1 MPEYRGDH
9 VMKKIL
15 ILGGSYQH
23 KKVVNAARE
32 MGLRTYVTDYNPI
45 KKSPAKQLADLALDL
60 DIWDIGG
67 IVDFCEKEGIS
78 AVVGPYLDPVQRPYQ
93 RICEALGLPCFGNAE
108 QTEIYTDKTRFKS
121 ECRRVG
127 LGVIPEYTLEQVLSP
142 EFSDF
147 PILIKP
153 QNSRGS
159 RGQRVCVDR
168 KSVLK
173 VLEAQQSDDF
183 IIEKYMSR
191 EGDTGISYLVID
203 GEPYFV
209 RTEDRCL
216 GSEENGLERLAV
228 EQNFPS
234 ERFAC
239 LSEQIDSAIRN
250 FIKSTGLRNAPVMLQ
265 AFLRGGQI
273 YAYDPGLR
281 MPGDE
286 FDVGLKE
293 LTGIDLPKE
302 FVTFAI
308 EGRFSEGL
316 ADSLKK
322 CLEPQERR
330 ACLVMPCVRAG
341 TITRVDGWDKIVSMP
356 QVLAANRLHELG
368 EQIGKTGDVRQRFC
382 EFLLCGDRLE
392 LETATKIIYRLL
404 HVYDENGEE
413 LLIEN
418 GQMITKEE
426 SL

>member
-1 MPEYRGDH
+1 
-9 VMKKIL
+9 MKNIL

-45 KKSPAKQLADLALDL
+45 EKSPAKQLADIALDL

-67 IVDFCEKEGIS
+67 IVDFCKKEGIS
-78 AVVGPYLDPVQRPYQ
+78 AVIGPYLDPVQRPYQ

-108 QTEIYTDKTRFKS
+108 QTEIYTDKARFKAA
-121 ECRRVG
+121 CRRAG

-168 KSVLK
+168 KSVLGG
-173 VLEAQQSDDF
+173 VLETQEFDEF
-183 IIEKYMSR
+183 ILEKYMSR

-216 GSEENGLERLAV
+216 GLEQNGLERLAV

-239 LSEQIDSAIRN
+239 LPEWIDCAIRN

-265 AFLRGGQI
+265 AFLREGQI

-302 FVTFAI
+302 FVRFAV

-316 ADSLKK
+316 AGSLKK

-330 ACLVMPCVRAG
+330 ARLVMPCVRSG
-341 TITRVDGWDKIVSMP
+341 IIKHMDGWEQVASMP
-356 QVLAANRLHELG
+356 QMLSANRLHEVG
-368 EQIGKTGDVRQRFC
+368 ERIEKTGDVRQRFC
-382 EFLLCGDRLE
+382 EILLCGDRLE
-392 LETATKIIYRLL
+392 LETATKNIYRLL

-418 GQMITKEE
+418 GQMTPKEE

>member
-1 MPEYRGDH
+1 ME
-9 VMKKIL
+9 KIL

-23 KKVVNAARE
+23 KKVVDAARG

-45 KKSPAKQLADLALDL
+45 EKSPAKQMADAALDL
-60 DIWDIGG
+60 DIMDISG
-67 IVDFCEKEGIS
+67 IVGVCRKEGIS
-78 AVVGPYLDPVQRPYQ
+78 AVIGPYLDPVQRPYQ

-108 QTEIYTDKTRFKS
+108 QTEIYTDKARFKAA
-121 ECRRVG
+121 CRRAG
-127 LGVIPEYTLEQVLSP
+127 LGVIPEYTLAQVLMP

-159 RGQRVCVDR
+159 RGQCVCADR
-168 KSVLK
+168 TALLAA
-173 VLEAQQSDDF
+173 LERKGSDDF

-216 GSEENGLERLAV
+216 GSAQNGLERLAV
-228 EQNFPS
+228 EQSFPS
-234 ERFAC
+234 ERFAR
-239 LSEQIDSAIRN
+239 LPEQIDCAIRN

-265 AFLRGGQI
+265 AFLRGQQV

-286 FDVGLKE
+286 FDIGLKE

-302 FVTFAI
+302 FVTFAV
-308 EGRFSEGL
+308 EGRFSEVL

-322 CLEPQERR
+322 CLEPQERSVR
-330 ACLVMPCVRAG
+330 LVMPCVRAG
-341 TITRVDGWDKIVSMP
+341 TIMRVDGWDEIVAMP
-356 QVLAANRLHELG
+356 QVLSANRLHEAG
-368 EQIGKTGDVRQRFC
+368 ERIEKTGDVRQRFC
-382 EFLLCGDRLE
+382 ELLLCGEQSE
-392 LETATKIIYRLL
+392 LEAATEKIHCLL
-404 HVYDENGEE
+404 HVYDECGRE

-418 GQMITKEE
+418 GRQTQTEE
-426 SL
+426 S